1 MLIRGSQIISN
12 SVVDLQ
18 ISTTAAIQTV
28 KLADGPNF
36 FWRNGSVP
44 ATGAFNMNSNLINN
58 LGSPVS
64 PGDAVNLSYLNTL
77 NLGMTLKSPVRVA
90 TLTAIGTGYTSNVLT
105 IASTTVIDGIT
116 LAVGDRILVR
126 NEGINGFWNGIY
138 VYTNATTLTRS
149 TDMNTGGA
157 SGNIQMGDFIIV
169 NDGSTY
175 RGQAFILTEPF
186 NFTPPIVV
194 GTTTLSFTAYG
205 TPGQFSAGNGIS
217 ITSNVISAVAASNL
231 GLQVTTSGIGVLL
244 ADNSLQQA
252 VSGLSV
258 KVFAGLTNGGQ
269 GISVLP
275 GFGISI
281 PVVANSTVSVNP
293 AANGGISVTAGGVA
307 VALQT
312 NPGLI
317 LGATGLAI
325 QLNGSTLALGAA
337 GLSLAAL
344 ASANILVGNASS
356 VATAVTISG
365 DATMSNTGVLTL
377 ITAAAGGAV
386 RASSFSAGETPGGTV
401 NSANVAF
408 TAAFLPIA
416 NTECVYINGI
426 RQKRVTDYT
435 LSSSTISFV
444 AAPFTGDFV
453 TIDYIH

>member
-90 TLTAIGTGYTSNVLT
+90 TLTSLGTSYASNVLT
-105 IASTTVIDGIT
+105 ISATTVIDGIT
-116 LAVGDRILVR
+116 LATGDRILVR
-126 NEGINGFWNGIY
+126 NETTSAWNGIY
-138 VYTNATTLTRS
+138 NYTNSSTLTRS
-149 TDMNTGGA
+149 TDMNTGGT

-205 TPGQFSAGNGIS
+205 TPGQFSAGNGIA
-217 ITSNVISAVAASNL
+217 ITSNVITAVAASGL

-244 ADNSLQQA
+244 ADNTLQLA
-252 VSGLSV
+252 AGGLSA
-258 KVFAGLTNGGQ
+258 KTFAGLLSTGQ
-269 GISVLP
+269 GIQFYP
-275 GFGISI
+275 GNGLTMS
-281 PVVANSTVSVNP
+281 VVANAPVSVNP
-293 AANGGISVTAGGVA
+293 AANGGISVAAGGVS

-312 NPGLI
+312 NPGLV

-325 QLNGSTLALGAA
+325 QLNGATLALGAA

-365 DATMSNTGVLTL
+365 DATLSNAGILTL
-377 ITAAAGGAV
+377 TTTAAGGAV

-444 AAPFTGDFV
+444 AAPFTGDLV

>member
-36 FWRNGSVP
+36 FWRNGTVP

-90 TLTAIGTGYTSNVLT
+90 TLTSLGAGYASNILNIVT
-105 IASTTVIDGIT
+105 TTVIDGIT
-116 LAVGDRILVR
+116 LATGDRILVR
-126 NEGINGFWNGIY
+126 NETTSAWNGIY
-138 VYTNATTLTRS
+138 VYTNSSTLTRS
-149 TDMNTGGA
+149 TDMNTGGT

-205 TPGQFSAGNGIS
+205 TPGQFSAGSGIA

-244 ADNSLQQA
+244 ADSTLQQA
-252 VSGLSV
+252 VGGLSAKLSSGLLSTPAGIS
-258 KVFAGLTNGGQ
+258 FYPGNGLTMA
-269 GISVLP
+269 
-275 GFGISI
+275 FA
-281 PVVANSTVSVNP
+281 ANSPVSVNP
-293 AANGGISVTAGGVA
+293 AANGGISVTNGGVA

-325 QLNGSTLALGAA
+325 QLNGSTLALGAT

-344 ASANILVGNASS
+344 ASANILVGNGSS

-426 RQKRVTDYT
+426 RQKRTTDYT
-435 LSSSTISFV
+435 LSASTVSFV
-444 AAPFTGDFV
+444 AAPFTGDLV